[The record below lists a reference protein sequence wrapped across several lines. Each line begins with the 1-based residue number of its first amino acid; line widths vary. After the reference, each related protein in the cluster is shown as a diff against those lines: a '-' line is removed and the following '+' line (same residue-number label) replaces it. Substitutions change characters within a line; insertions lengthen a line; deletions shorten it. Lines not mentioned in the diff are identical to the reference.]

1 MDSSHSTFAS
11 LEAATA
17 VLHRIREPLIIIRF
31 APDPAEWMVV
41 AVNDAAAAI
50 STMPA
55 VGDHPDSRRDRD
67 VTPDLELEY
76 LYHQLVERGHA
87 RQLLSLDGGHL
98 YELAVS
104 RIMVAG
110 DDAVYG
116 YVSGTLRADHFP
128 T

>member
-1 MDSSHSTFAS
+1 MVIVEGEVPTGGRGLGEAFSRKRQPNIKSSCTSQA
-11 LEAATA
+11 
-17 VLHRIREPLIIIRF
+17 RF
-31 APDPAEWMVV
+31 SA
-41 AVNDAAAAI
+41 
-50 STMPA
+50 
-55 VGDHPDSRRDRD
+55 GDHPDSRRDRD

-98 YELAVS
+98 YELTVA
-104 RIMVAG
+104 RIMVEG
-110 DDAVYG
+110 DDAVYC